1 MKALV
6 KEHIYY
12 GPRDMDNGEGIDY
25 RSGKWAG
32 SGAKGE
38 NWDYCNSINNKRLI
52 KNTDAWDYL
61 RDSEI
66 K

>member
-1 MKALV
+1 
-6 KEHIYY
+6 
-12 GPRDMDNGEGIDY
+12 MDNGEGIDY